1 MAVPAAMTSDEDQ
14 AITLRLIPPCTAV
27 LELAAP
33 LDLGTAPTGRRMV
46 AEITAA
52 GFSGERFTA
61 SMTGAACAEA
71 GDQR

>member
-1 MAVPAAMTSDEDQ
+1 MSSDEDQ
-14 AITLRLIPPCTAV
+14 AMTLRLIPLCTAV

-52 GFSGERFTA
+52 GFSGERGSRRA
-61 SMTGAACAEA
+61 
-71 GDQR
+71 